1 MQVFKKYFVGITL
14 LILLVIASVLIY
26 LKLHPKQLPPN
37 LIEGV
42 GRIDGDLVNINTKY
56 PGRVAKLFVDE
67 GENIKKGDLL
77 AILGSKEYEEK
88 KRALEATIKAKN
100 KEIDAKEVE
109 LDILEETLPENVKKA
124 LEDIGAK
131 EAAINELQ
139 KSIETLE
146 KVVSQDKRDLKRL
159 KDLYSK
165 NLIQKHK
172 IEEIELKLTN
182 DINSL
187 KSLKEKRKQLIALLN
202 VSKST
207 LAQAKS
213 TLKKIEALKIG
224 ISALKEAINALK
236 AQKKEVEAVLEELQI
251 KSFIDG
257 YIVEKIALP
266 GEVVGAGMSVYT
278 AIDPKTLYLKIF
290 VDTINNGKIK
300 LGDKAVIFLDA
311 YPDMPIEAKVTKIAK
326 KAEFTPKEVAVRS
339 DRIQRV
345 YAVHLKPIKPNPLL
359 KLGIP
364 ATGVISLDGKNLPK
378 SLKDIPE
385 L

>member
-1 MQVFKKYFVGITL
+1 MALAIMSFLST
-14 LILLVIASVLIY
+14 
-26 LKLHPKQLPPN
+26 PN

-42 GRIDGDLVNINTKY
+42 VRIDGDLVNINTKY

-77 AILGSKEYEEK
+77 ALLGSKEYEEK

-146 KVVSQDKRDLKRL
+146 KVVNQDKRDLKRL

-207 LAQAKS
+207 LVQAKS

-266 GEVVGAGMSVYT
+266 GEVVGAGMSIYT

-300 LGDKAVIFLDA
+300 MGDKAVIFLDA
-311 YPDMPIEAKVTKIAK
+311 YPDTPIEAKVTKIAK

-345 YAVHLKPIKPNPLL
+345 YAVHLKPLKPNPLL